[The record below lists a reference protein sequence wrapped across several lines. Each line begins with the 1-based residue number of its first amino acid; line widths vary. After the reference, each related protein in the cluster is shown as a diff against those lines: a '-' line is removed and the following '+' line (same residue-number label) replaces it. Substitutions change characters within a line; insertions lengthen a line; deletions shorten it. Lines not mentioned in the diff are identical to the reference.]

1 MKRRTKSTLTKVIAI
16 ILGVAL
22 LGGCATLISNFANNK
37 YEEVHPSYKIG
48 SLNSEGGYVED
59 EGSMYSEHFECRGIK
74 ITPTFDSKVKYRV
87 AFYEEDGTF
96 VSMTTENAKK
106 TQPEVPENAMYAR
119 VLITPKDDEDG
130 KISIVE
136 KFDYAN
142 DITIYVLKDG
152 VELEYEYEPLALT
165 DSKFVAEKGGSYS
178 ADGRFSTADPSYD
191 SYTYTAT
198 ETISFYVE
206 SSGLGNAHYVIMRA
220 DGTSVRYQMANDTW
234 VEGEDNTFILN
245 AGEKVHISIVGDA
258 SSLIFYEGKIAE
270 D

>member
-1 MKRRTKSTLTKVIAI
+1 MKRKTKSTLTKVIAI

-22 LGGCATLISNFANNK
+22 LGGCATLISNFANKK

-74 ITPTFDSKVKYRV
+74 IVPTFDSKVKYRV

-96 VSMTTENAKK
+96 VSMTAESTKK

-165 DSKFVAEKGGSYS
+165 DSKFVVETGGSYS
-178 ADGRFSTADPSYD
+178 ADGTFSTTDTTYD

-206 SSGLGNAHYVIMRA
+206 SSGLDMAHYVIVRA
-220 DGTSVRYQMANDTW
+220 DGTSVRYQMANGTW
-234 VEGEDNTFILN
+234 VEGEDNTFTLN
-245 AGEKVHISIVGDA
+245 AGEKVHISIKGEA

>member
-1 MKRRTKSTLTKVIAI
+1 MKRKTKSTLTKVIAI

-22 LGGCATLISNFANNK
+22 LGGCVSLISNFANKN
-37 YEEVHPSYKIG
+37 YVEVNPTYKIG

-96 VSMTTENAKK
+96 ISMTTEATKK

-130 KISIVE
+130 KISILE

-142 DITIYVLKDG
+142 DITISVLKDG
-152 VELEYEYEPLALT
+152 VEDPYEYTLIKSNEFTLQEGTVYGTNGQAT
-165 DSKFVAEKGGSYS
+165 TSSDYDTYSYTVKADGFVYWDSADSYS
-178 ADGRFSTADPSYD
+178 IIV
-191 SYTYTAT
+191 
-198 ETISFYVE
+198 IS
-206 SSGLGNAHYVIMRA
+206 RA
-220 DGTSVRYQMANDTW
+220 DGSFERYKFEDNTANKGIENAIAVSKGDIVRLCLW
-234 VEGEDNTFILN
+234 EGEDVDIYHGVL
-245 AGEKVHISIVGDA
+245 AD
-258 SSLIFYEGKIAE
+258 
-270 D
+270 